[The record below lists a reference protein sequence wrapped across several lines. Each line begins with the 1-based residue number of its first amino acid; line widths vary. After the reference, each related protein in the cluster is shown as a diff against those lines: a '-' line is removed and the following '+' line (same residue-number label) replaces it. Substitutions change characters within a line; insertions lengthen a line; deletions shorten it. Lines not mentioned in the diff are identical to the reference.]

1 MFRRAVAGSDTS
13 ATGTGGHGSNQRGPQ
28 MINKAMSI
36 QERGLILLIGVAVL
50 ASGLLVFTDLPQPV
64 RAFSPGAI
72 HLDNVLVLLPRFVE
86 SAPID
91 INQATLDELITLPG
105 IGPALAQRIIDYR
118 IEHGPFLSVEGLE
131 RVSGIGP
138 QTIQG
143 ILDEANV
150 VVQEAEPNPEAP

>member
-72 HLDNVLVLLPRFVE
+72 HLDNVLVLLPRFV
-86 SAPID
+86 ID

-143 ILDEANV
+143 ILDEADV
-150 VVQEAEPNPEAP
+150 VVQEAEPNPEGP